1 MNDSLREFQQL
12 LRTLFQFDVADLD
25 FGVYR
30 ILNQKRDDIEDFIQ
44 VDLVEAVREEL
55 GRLETEQE
63 EDLRKHVAERK
74 QAVINNLGPDALEGD
89 QVADDYAHLPAAQAY
104 EEARQEL
111 EAARLSEE
119 TERRIYDDLAR
130 FFGRYYDNGDFVTK
144 RRFASH
150 KPKYFV
156 PYNGEEVHLHWANR
170 DQYYVKTSE
179 HFTDYRFDV
188 ADYTVHFELVDA
200 EMPQDNVKA
209 SDTRYFVL
217 QGDKPVRYDE
227 DSRKLTIRFAF
238 RPLTEA
244 EDEELLERYNEQQTR
259 KSDRRKTS
267 DRRTINAA
275 QAEIILDQVDDPTL
289 KAHLAQAGDDEAN
302 PPLLKHLNRYSAR
315 NTTDYFVHKDLGGFL
330 RSQLDFYL
338 KNEVMGLDDVLGDES
353 GQIAQHAVARTRVV
367 KRIGERIIDFLAQI
381 EDFQR
386 RLFEKKKFVVET
398 NYCVTLDQVPDELY
412 PEILEND
419 DQKEA
424 WRELYRLDQW
434 DEDLMWQ
441 GAIDEAFLENHPYL
455 MIDTAYFDQD
465 FTDRL
470 LASFDDLD
478 EARDGLL
485 MQGDNFQA
493 LNLLQKTFREQIECT
508 YIDPPY
514 NTGNDDFIYKDKYQ
528 HSTWLTMM
536 ENRLSLSKKVLSN
549 SGSFFVSI
557 DDGEQDNLRKLL
569 DERFGTDNLLAHI
582 VWQKRYV
589 SNATAKYLSDMHDHL
604 LFYALD
610 KEYIEVKKWPRT
622 EEQLEAYRNPDD
634 DPRGQW
640 RPQDLSASK
649 PYSAGQYTITTPAGK
664 EVNPPPGR
672 YWRCSKEQYEEWIE
686 DDRIWF
692 GVNGTGRPML
702 KGFLSESQQG
712 VTPHTWWSYD
722 FAGHN
727 KEAKLEIKKIFGD
740 SEPYST
746 PKPVKLITRI
756 LDTTKNKGVT
766 LDYFAGSGT
775 TGHAVMNLN
784 REDDGARE
792 YILVEMGDYFDTV
805 MLPRLMKV
813 AFTPNWKDGVPQDRD
828 GQSHFIKYQR
838 LESYEDALNNIH
850 IHEPEEAQ
858 QSLIDETFDDYRLR
872 YMLDYETKES
882 PSLLTEDAFD
892 DPFEY
897 KLSIQR
903 GHASPEPKRIDL
915 VETFNYLIGLRVRQR
930 RAHFHQ
936 GRRYVSVR
944 GDIETEDAIEE
955 GLVLWRKTEG
965 LDLDKEADWAEEELL
980 GQDLDRIYVNGP
992 SHISGAEPL
1001 EMPFRHLM
1009 DAEVTNKGGMA

>member
-1 MNDSLREFQQL
+1 MNNSLRDFQQL

-63 EDLRKHVAERK
+63 EDLRQRVTERK
-74 QAVINNLGPDALEGD
+74 QAVIDNLGSDALTGD
-89 QVADDYAHLPAAQAY
+89 QVVDDYAHLPAAQAY

-130 FFGRYYDNGDFVTK
+130 FFSRYYDNGDFVTK

-150 KPKYFV
+150 QPKYFV

-200 EMPQDNVKA
+200 ETPQDNVKA

-217 QGDKPVRYDE
+217 QGDDPVHYDE
-227 DSRKLTIRFAF
+227 DAQTLTIHFAF
-238 RPLTEA
+238 RPLTED

-275 QAEIILDQVDDPTL
+275 QAEIILEQVDNPTL
-289 KAHLAQAGDDEAN
+289 KAHLSQAGDDEAK
-302 PPLLKHLNRYSAR
+302 PPLLRHLNRYTAR
-315 NTTDYFVHKDLGGFL
+315 NSTDYFVHKDLGSFL

-353 GQIAQHAVARTRVV
+353 GQVAQHAVARTRVV

-398 NYCVTLDQVPDELY
+398 NYCVTLDRVQDELY
-412 PEILEND
+412 SEILEND
-419 DQKEA
+419 LQKEA
-424 WRELYRLDQW
+424 WCELYRLDEW

-441 GAIDEAFLENHPYL
+441 GTFDESFLESHPSL

-465 FTDRL
+465 FRDRL

-485 MQGDNFQA
+485 IQGDNFQA
-493 LNLLQKTFREQIECT
+493 LNLLQETFHEQVECT

-514 NTGNDDFIYKDKYQ
+514 NTGNDGFLYKDKYRHSSWMSMMADRLQLAQ
-528 HSTWLTMM
+528 HLMPASSALF
-536 ENRLSLSKKVLSN
+536 S
-549 SGSFFVSI
+549 SI
-557 DDGEQDNLRKLL
+557 DDDEQENLRQLMN
-569 DERFGTDNLLAHI
+569 DIFGRGNFVANVI
-582 VWQKRYV
+582 WQKKYAPA
-589 SNATAKYLSDMHDHL
+589 NDATWFSDDHDFIL
-604 LFYALD
+604 TYSKD
-610 KEYIEVKKWPRT
+610 KATWQPKRLPRT
-622 EEQLEAYRNPDD
+622 EKQNQAYSNPDD
-634 DPRGQW
+634 DPRGPWMSDNYTSNKSREERPNTYYPISNPNTGEEIWPSEDAVW
-640 RPQDLSASK
+640 R
-649 PYSAGQYTITTPAGK
+649 YSQ
-664 EVNPPPGR
+664 
-672 YWRCSKEQYEEWIE
+672 EQHQQHIEE
-686 DDRIWF
+686 DRIWW
-692 GVNGTGRPML
+692 GVDGTNSTPRF
-702 KGFLSESQQG
+702 KRFLSEVPGLIPQ
-712 VTPHTWWSYD
+712 TIWPWKK
-722 FAGHN
+722 AGHN
-727 KEAKLEIKKIFGD
+727 QDAVRELQSLFGRI
-740 SEPYST
+740 SFSS
-746 PKPVKLITRI
+746 PKPTKLIERI
-756 LDTTKNKGVT
+756 LRIAPGSIT

-784 REDDGARE
+784 REDDGARK

-813 AFTPNWKDGVPQDRD
+813 AFTPNWKDGLPQDRD

-858 QSLIDETFDDYRLR
+858 QGLIDETFDDYRLR
-872 YMLDYETKES
+872 YMPGQSHLISTG
-882 PSLLTEDAFD
+882 ED
-892 DPFEY
+892 
-897 KLSIQR
+897 LQ
-903 GHASPEPKRIDL
+903 
-915 VETFNYLIGLRVRQR
+915 
-930 RAHFHQ
+930 
-936 GRRYVSVR
+936 
-944 GDIETEDAIEE
+944 
-955 GLVLWRKTEG
+955 
-965 LDLDKEADWAEEELL
+965 
-980 GQDLDRIYVNGP
+980 
-992 SHISGAEPL
+992 
-1001 EMPFRHLM
+1001 
-1009 DAEVTNKGGMA
+1009 